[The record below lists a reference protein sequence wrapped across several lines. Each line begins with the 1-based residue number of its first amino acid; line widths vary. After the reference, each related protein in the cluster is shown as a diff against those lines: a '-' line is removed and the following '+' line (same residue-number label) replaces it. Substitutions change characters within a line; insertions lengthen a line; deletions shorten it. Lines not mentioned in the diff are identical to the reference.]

1 MKKFILV
8 ATFILFMFWFSS
20 ATTSLINETINWKK
34 VQVMKVEL
42 DWKSTIV
49 VSAVDNYNPA
59 KSLKS
64 LMDSVWW
71 IHAINWG
78 FFCPNEKAY
87 SWCEWN
93 TTDQLRI
100 SNWKLMSRWQT
111 DIADWQAVFGF
122 DTEWNSNMVLW
133 RPGPGWFWDQSI
145 PQRNHP
151 WLSNIHDWIMMYSL
165 VSNGINIAV
174 NNKKMNSDPKQ
185 WKAWNK
191 TFICSTK
198 DKSTIYMWYVEWVTF
213 SALADY
219 IIKTFACYDAI
230 QLDNWWT
237 KAMIFNDK
245 YIAWPWRNMMDAFII
260 LEEKGVSS
268 PEINDLPKLQ
278 TNTNSITNGYQVSS
292 KIKSRVDLVMSVIEK
307 QRWQKYSLDEQRNK
321 YRQVVNSFSR
331 FKFQW
336 EQKETIDYLLYL
348 FNLKLKTLD

>member
-111 DIADWQAVFGF
+111 DIV
-122 DTEWNSNMVLW
+122 
-133 RPGPGWFWDQSI
+133 
-145 PQRNHP
+145 
-151 WLSNIHDWIMMYSL
+151 
-165 VSNGINIAV
+165 
-174 NNKKMNSDPKQ
+174 
-185 WKAWNK
+185 
-191 TFICSTK
+191 
-198 DKSTIYMWYVEWVTF
+198 VEH
-213 SALADY
+213 
-219 IIKTFACYDAI
+219 
-230 QLDNWWT
+230 
-237 KAMIFNDK
+237 
-245 YIAWPWRNMMDAFII
+245 
-260 LEEKGVSS
+260 
-268 PEINDLPKLQ
+268 
-278 TNTNSITNGYQVSS
+278 
-292 KIKSRVDLVMSVIEK
+292 
-307 QRWQKYSLDEQRNK
+307 
-321 YRQVVNSFSR
+321 
-331 FKFQW
+331 
-336 EQKETIDYLLYL
+336 
-348 FNLKLKTLD
+348 

>member
-8 ATFILFMFWFSS
+8 ATFILFMFGFSS
-20 ATTSLINETINWKK
+20 ATTSLINETINGKK

-42 DWKSTIV
+42 DGKSKIV

-64 LMDSVWW
+64 LMDSVGG
-71 IHAINWG
+71 IHAINGG

-87 SWCEWN
+87 SWCEGN

-100 SNWKLMSRWQT
+100 SNGKLMSRWQT
-111 DIADWQAVFGF
+111 DIADGQAVFGF
-122 DTEWNSNMVLW
+122 DTEGNSNMVLG

-151 WLSNIHDWIMMYSL
+151 GLSNIHDGIMMYSL

-185 WKAWNK
+185 GKAGNK

-198 DKSTIYMWYVEWVTF
+198 DKSTIYMGYVEGVTF

-230 QLDNWWT
+230 QLDNGGT

-245 YIAWPWRNMMDAFII
+245 YIAGPGRNMMDAFII

-278 TNTNSITNGYQVSS
+278 TNTNSITNDYQVSS

-307 QRWQKYSLDEQRNK
+307 QWGQKYSLDEQRNK

-331 FKFQW
+331 FKFQG

>member
-111 DIADWQAVFGF
+111 DIADWQAVLVLIQNEIPTWYYEDLVQDGFG
-122 DTEWNSNMVLW
+122 
-133 RPGPGWFWDQSI
+133 I
-145 PQRNHP
+145 
-151 WLSNIHDWIMMYSL
+151 
-165 VSNGINIAV
+165 
-174 NNKKMNSDPKQ
+174 
-185 WKAWNK
+185 KAFHN
-191 TFICSTK
+191 
-198 DKSTIYMWYVEWVTF
+198 E
-213 SALADY
+213 
-219 IIKTFACYDAI
+219 
-230 QLDNWWT
+230 
-237 KAMIFNDK
+237 
-245 YIAWPWRNMMDAFII
+245 II
-260 LEEKGVSS
+260 L
-268 PEINDLPKLQ
+268 D
-278 TNTNSITNGYQVSS
+278 
-292 KIKSRVDLVMSVIEK
+292 
-307 QRWQKYSLDEQRNK
+307 
-321 YRQVVNSFSR
+321 
-331 FKFQW
+331 
-336 EQKETIDYLLYL
+336 
-348 FNLKLKTLD
+348 